1 MVESP
6 FRRWMITIT
15 VIMASLL
22 ELIDTTIVNVSIP
35 QMMGNLGATLGEVG
49 WVVTGYAVANVI
61 ILPMSAW
68 LGQRFGRRN
77 YFLAS
82 IVIFTIS
89 SFFCG
94 NADSIEQLVFYRIVQ
109 GLAGGGLLS
118 TSQTILVE
126 TWPKE
131 QIGMA
136 TALFGLGVV
145 VGPTVG
151 PTIGGYITYNLSW
164 PWIFYVNIPLGILA
178 IVMTLYFITENTK
191 EKSKR
196 IDWLGIGLLAIG
208 IGALQTL
215 LEKGEQENWFETNYI
230 AVLAL
235 VAALGIVF
243 FVWRE
248 LSVENPVV
256 DLRILKDR
264 DLALGLVTQFVLGVG
279 LYASVFVFPIFAQ
292 NLLGFS
298 SLQTGLLLFPGGIA
312 TVIMMPVVG
321 LLLKNRFPPQI
332 LATLGFILFFVFT
345 TMMSKST
352 LDSGQDDFFWPL
364 IIRGV
369 CMSLLFVPLTS
380 MALGGLEGKAIG
392 QGTGLNNMMRQLGGS
407 FGIAIVTT
415 FVNHRVAFHRNHLI
429 EHISQLDAISEERF
443 TIMWRG
449 FMMRGI
455 DSATAQDMAI
465 KSMDGLV
472 VRQSYLLAYMDA
484 FYIVGFVML
493 CTMPIIYLHKY
504 RKENR
509 LPMDAH

>member
-6 FRRWMITIT
+6 FKRWMITIT

-22 ELIDTTIVNVSIP
+22 ELIDTTIVNVSLP
-35 QMMGNLGATLGEVG
+35 QIMGNLGATLGDVG
-49 WVVTGYAVANVI
+49 WVITGYAVANVI

-68 LGQRFGRRN
+68 LGMRFGRRN

-82 IVIFTIS
+82 IIVFTIS

-94 NADSIEQLVFYRIVQ
+94 NASSIEQLVIYRIIQ

-178 IVMTLYFITENTK
+178 IILTLYFIRENAK
-191 EKSKR
+191 EKDKR
-196 IDWLGIGLLAIG
+196 IDWPGIGLLAVG
-208 IGALQTL
+208 VGCLQTL

-230 AVLAL
+230 AVLAFI
-235 VAALGIVF
+235 AAVGIVLF
-243 FVWRE
+243 IWRE
-248 LSVENPVV
+248 LSVDNAVV
-256 DLRILKDR
+256 DLRILRDR

-279 LYASVFVFPIFAQ
+279 LYASVFIFPIFVQ

-321 LLLKNRFPPQI
+321 LLLKN
-332 LATLGFILFFVFT
+332 
-345 TMMSKST
+345 K
-352 LDSGQDDFFWPL
+352 
-364 IIRGV
+364 
-369 CMSLLFVPLTS
+369 
-380 MALGGLEGKAIG
+380 
-392 QGTGLNNMMRQLGGS
+392 
-407 FGIAIVTT
+407 
-415 FVNHRVAFHRNHLI
+415 
-429 EHISQLDAISEERF
+429 
-443 TIMWRG
+443 
-449 FMMRGI
+449 
-455 DSATAQDMAI
+455 
-465 KSMDGLV
+465 
-472 VRQSYLLAYMDA
+472 
-484 FYIVGFVML
+484 
-493 CTMPIIYLHKY
+493 
-504 RKENR
+504 
-509 LPMDAH
+509 

>member
-6 FRRWMITIT
+6 FKRWMITIT

-22 ELIDTTIVNVSIP
+22 ELIDTTIVNVSLP
-35 QMMGNLGATLGEVG
+35 QIMGNLGATLGDVG
-49 WVVTGYAVANVI
+49 WVITGYAVANVI

-68 LGQRFGRRN
+68 LGMRFGRRN

-82 IVIFTIS
+82 IIVFTIS

-94 NADSIEQLVFYRIVQ
+94 NASSIEQLVIYRIIQ

-178 IVMTLYFITENTK
+178 IILTLYFIRENAK
-191 EKSKR
+191 EKDKR
-196 IDWLGIGLLAIG
+196 IDWPGIGLLAVG
-208 IGALQTL
+208 VGCLQTL

-230 AVLAL
+230 AVLAFI
-235 VAALGIVF
+235 AAVGIVLF
-243 FVWRE
+243 IWRE
-248 LSVENPVV
+248 LSVDNAVV
-256 DLRILKDR
+256 DLRILRDR

-279 LYASVFVFPIFAQ
+279 LYASVFIFPIFVQ

-345 TMMSKST
+345 HMLSKST
-352 LDSGQDDFFWPL
+352 LESGQDDFFWPL
-364 IIRGV
+364 ILRGV
-369 CMSLLFVPLTS
+369 CLSLLFVPLTS
-380 MALGGLEGKAIG
+380 MALGGLEGKSIG
-392 QGTGLNNMMRQLGGS
+392 QGAGLNNMMRQLGGS

-429 EHISQLDAISEERF
+429 ENISQYNPISEER
-443 TIMWRG
+443 MQLLWRG
-449 FMMRGI
+449 FMQRGV
-455 DSATAQDMAI
+455 DSITAQDMTAR
-465 KSMDGLV
+465 SMDGIIT
-472 VRQSYLLAYMDA
+472 RQSYLLAYMDA
-484 FYIVGFVML
+484 FYIVGVVML

-504 RKENR
+504 RKEVR